1 MNLLTAVVLGALA
14 SKIFH
19 VKADAT
25 NFTLPSHVYILFWG
39 RGVKSVL
46 GFRRQN
52 LVVIILRSISRISLV
67 DFFASPRSYF
77 KYNPTDTEKT
87 EPTH

>member
-25 NFTLPSHVYILFWG
+25 NFTLTSHVYILFWG
-39 RGVKSVL
+39 V
-46 GFRRQN
+46 N
-52 LVVIILRSISRISLV
+52 LFYVFDDKILLLIILRPISRISLV